1 MADEIK
7 LTLNPFEDENKQ
19 ELDSAVQAAVQA
31 TEALEKAEDNV
42 QKEVQQATLD
52 MQNFSDEEQ
61 QMIDEFSE
69 KIDVR
74 DSNLVFSYGAA
85 AQQNISQFSDAAL
98 KNVQTKDLDEVG
110 NMIANLVV
118 ELKNFDTDDEEKGG
132 LFGLFKKK
140 INNLEMLKARYDH
153 TEINVNKIV
162 QGLEQHQ
169 IQLLKDIA
177 MLDKLYDQNLVY
189 FKELSM
195 YIVAGKKRL
204 ESFRANEV
212 EQARAKAAA
221 SGLPEDAQ
229 AAKDLADKAD
239 RFEKKL
245 YDLELTR
252 NISIQ
257 MAPQIRLIQSSNQIM
272 AEKIQTSLVN
282 TIPLW
287 KSQMVL
293 ALGLAHTENAMKAQ
307 RAVTDLTNDLL
318 TKNAEK
324 LHMATVETAK
334 EAERGMVDIET
345 LKHTNKLLIDTMD
358 EVLEIQQQG
367 KEKRRAAEQELAN
380 IEGEL
385 RAKILEPLQE
395 HFGVDISEKAL
406 LAAIDDHNAV
416 SAIIEKIGEHRKMEN
431 PNLTGYEFH
440 VIQLVSQ
447 VCPHDLILPYLEETL
462 EELKTREP
470 DEKPW
475 RARVLLVGSEV
486 DDSGFVKLIE
496 ECGAFVCA
504 DRFCFGSLPGRTEIA
519 LTDGED
525 ALTQVCRHYIRS
537 CQCPR
542 MMNQEKVYSRKQYVA
557 DLAKEYGAEG
567 IIYQQVKF
575 CDPWAYERMLGS
587 SMLQHD
593 YGYPVLSVDRPY
605 NIASAGGQMRTRV
618 QAFVESIEIKKIQKG
633 GKA

>member
-7 LTLNPFEDENKQ
+7 LTLEPFEDENRK
-19 ELDSAVQAAVQA
+19 ELDSAVQAATQA
-31 TEALEKAEDNV
+31 TAALEKAEV
-42 QKEVQQATLD
+42 EAKQEVQQATLD
-52 MQNFSDEEQ
+52 MQSFTEEEQ
-61 QMIDEFSE
+61 KMIDDFSQ

-110 NMIANLVV
+110 NMIANLVM
-118 ELKNFDTDDEEKGG
+118 ELKSFDADEEEKGG
-132 LFGLFKKK
+132 LFGLFKKQVNK
-140 INNLEMLKARYDH
+140 LELMKAKYDH
-153 TEINVNKIV
+153 TEVNVNKIV
-162 QGLEQHQ
+162 AGLEQHQ

-204 ESFRANEV
+204 ESFRAT
-212 EQARAKAAA
+212 
-221 SGLPEDAQ
+221 
-229 AAKDLADKAD
+229 DKAD

-367 KEKRRAAEQELAN
+367 KEKRRAAEQELAT

-385 RAKILEPLQE
+385 RAKILE
-395 HFGVDISEKAL
+395 V
-406 LAAIDDHNAV
+406 
-416 SAIIEKIGEHRKMEN
+416 
-431 PNLTGYEFH
+431 
-440 VIQLVSQ
+440 
-447 VCPHDLILPYLEETL
+447 
-462 EELKTREP
+462 
-470 DEKPW
+470 
-475 RARVLLVGSEV
+475 
-486 DDSGFVKLIE
+486 
-496 ECGAFVCA
+496 
-504 DRFCFGSLPGRTEIA
+504 
-519 LTDGED
+519 
-525 ALTQVCRHYIRS
+525 
-537 CQCPR
+537 
-542 MMNQEKVYSRKQYVA
+542 
-557 DLAKEYGAEG
+557 
-567 IIYQQVKF
+567 
-575 CDPWAYERMLGS
+575 
-587 SMLQHD
+587 
-593 YGYPVLSVDRPY
+593 RP
-605 NIASAGGQMRTRV
+605 
-618 QAFVESIEIKKIQKG
+618 
-633 GKA
+633 

>member
-7 LTLNPFEDENKQ
+7 LTLEPFEDENKK
-19 ELDSAVQAAVQA
+19 ELDSAVQAAQQA
-31 TEALEKAEDNV
+31 TEALEKAEV
-42 QKEVQQATLD
+42 EAKQEVQQATLD
-52 MQNFSDEEQ
+52 MQSFTEEEQ
-61 QMIDEFSE
+61 QMIDDFSK

-110 NMIANLVV
+110 NMISNLVM
-118 ELKNFDTDDEEKGG
+118 ELKSFDTDDADKGG
-132 LFGLFKKK
+132 LFGLFKKQVNK
-140 INNLEMLKARYDH
+140 LELLKTKYDH
-153 TEINVNKIV
+153 TEVNVNKIV
-162 QGLEQHQ
+162 EGLEQHQ

-195 YIVAGKKRL
+195 YIAAGKKRL
-204 ESFRANEV
+204 EEVRATDLKAAV
-212 EQARAKAAA
+212 DRAAA
-221 SGLPEDAQ
+221 SGLAEDAQ

-257 MAPQIRLIQSSNQIM
+257 MAPQIRLIQSSNQLM

-367 KEKRRAAEQELAN
+367 KEKRRAAEQELAT

-385 RAKILEPLQE
+385 RAKI
-395 HFGVDISEKAL
+395 
-406 LAAIDDHNAV
+406 
-416 SAIIEKIGEHRKMEN
+416 ME
-431 PNLTGYEFH
+431 
-440 VIQLVSQ
+440 
-447 VCPHDLILPYLEETL
+447 
-462 EELKTREP
+462 
-470 DEKPW
+470 
-475 RARVLLVGSEV
+475 
-486 DDSGFVKLIE
+486 
-496 ECGAFVCA
+496 
-504 DRFCFGSLPGRTEIA
+504 
-519 LTDGED
+519 
-525 ALTQVCRHYIRS
+525 
-537 CQCPR
+537 
-542 MMNQEKVYSRKQYVA
+542 
-557 DLAKEYGAEG
+557 
-567 IIYQQVKF
+567 
-575 CDPWAYERMLGS
+575 
-587 SMLQHD
+587 
-593 YGYPVLSVDRPY
+593 
-605 NIASAGGQMRTRV
+605 MR
-618 QAFVESIEIKKIQKG
+618 
-633 GKA
+633 

>member
-1 MADEIK
+1 MHHY
-7 LTLNPFEDENKQ
+7 L
-19 ELDSAVQAAVQA
+19 
-31 TEALEKAEDNV
+31 
-42 QKEVQQATLD
+42 
-52 MQNFSDEEQ
+52 
-61 QMIDEFSE
+61 
-69 KIDVR
+69 
-74 DSNLVFSYGAA
+74 
-85 AQQNISQFSDAAL
+85 QQNISQFSDAAL

-110 NMIANLVV
+110 NMISNLVV
-118 ELKNFDTDDEEKGG
+118 ELKSFNTDEEDKGG

-140 INNLEMLKARYDH
+140 ARSLEVMKAQYDK
-153 TEINVNKIV
+153 TEINVNKITE
-162 QGLEQHQ
+162 GLEQHQ

-204 ESFRANEV
+204 EDFRANEV
-212 EQARAKAAA
+212 EQARAKAEA

-293 ALGLAHTENAMKAQ
+293 ALGLAHTEHAMKAQ

-345 LKHTNKLLIDTMD
+345 HKHTNKLLIDTMD

-367 KEKRRAAEQELAN
+367 KEKRRAAEAELAT

-385 RAKILEPLQE
+385 RAKILE
-395 HFGVDISEKAL
+395 
-406 LAAIDDHNAV
+406 
-416 SAIIEKIGEHRKMEN
+416 
-431 PNLTGYEFH
+431 
-440 VIQLVSQ
+440 
-447 VCPHDLILPYLEETL
+447 
-462 EELKTREP
+462 
-470 DEKPW
+470 
-475 RARVLLVGSEV
+475 AR
-486 DDSGFVKLIE
+486 
-496 ECGAFVCA
+496 
-504 DRFCFGSLPGRTEIA
+504 P
-519 LTDGED
+519 
-525 ALTQVCRHYIRS
+525 
-537 CQCPR
+537 
-542 MMNQEKVYSRKQYVA
+542 
-557 DLAKEYGAEG
+557 
-567 IIYQQVKF
+567 
-575 CDPWAYERMLGS
+575 
-587 SMLQHD
+587 
-593 YGYPVLSVDRPY
+593 
-605 NIASAGGQMRTRV
+605 
-618 QAFVESIEIKKIQKG
+618 
-633 GKA
+633 

>member
-1 MADEIK
+1 MSDEIK
-7 LTLNPFEDENKQ
+7 LTLDPMGDENKQ
-19 ELDSAVQAAVQA
+19 ELDTAVAAAVQA
-31 TEALEKAEDNV
+31 TEALEQAEADV
-42 QKEVQQATLD
+42 KKEVQQATLD
-52 MQNFSDEEQ
+52 MQSFTEEEQ
-61 QMIDEFSE
+61 RMIDDFSE

-118 ELKNFDTDDEEKGG
+118 ELKNFDTDDDGKGG

-140 INNLEMLKARYDH
+140 INNLELLKAKYDH
-153 TEINVNKIV
+153 TEVNVNKIV
-162 QGLEQHQ
+162 EGLEQHQ

-195 YIVAGKKRL
+195 YIAAGKKRL

-212 EQARAKAAA
+212 QQARDKAAA

-229 AAKDLADKAD
+229 FAKDLADKAD

-324 LHMATVETAK
+324 LHMATVETAR

-345 LKHTNKLLIDTMD
+345 LKHTNKLLIETMD

-367 KEKRRAAEQELAN
+367 KEKRRAAEAELAT

-385 RAKILEPLQE
+385 RAKILE
-395 HFGVDISEKAL
+395 V
-406 LAAIDDHNAV
+406 
-416 SAIIEKIGEHRKMEN
+416 
-431 PNLTGYEFH
+431 
-440 VIQLVSQ
+440 
-447 VCPHDLILPYLEETL
+447 
-462 EELKTREP
+462 
-470 DEKPW
+470 
-475 RARVLLVGSEV
+475 
-486 DDSGFVKLIE
+486 
-496 ECGAFVCA
+496 
-504 DRFCFGSLPGRTEIA
+504 
-519 LTDGED
+519 
-525 ALTQVCRHYIRS
+525 
-537 CQCPR
+537 
-542 MMNQEKVYSRKQYVA
+542 
-557 DLAKEYGAEG
+557 
-567 IIYQQVKF
+567 
-575 CDPWAYERMLGS
+575 
-587 SMLQHD
+587 
-593 YGYPVLSVDRPY
+593 RP
-605 NIASAGGQMRTRV
+605 
-618 QAFVESIEIKKIQKG
+618 
-633 GKA
+633 

>member
-1 MADEIK
+1 
-7 LTLNPFEDENKQ
+7 
-19 ELDSAVQAAVQA
+19 V
-31 TEALEKAEDNV
+31 
-42 QKEVQQATLD
+42 
-52 MQNFSDEEQ
+52 
-61 QMIDEFSE
+61 
-69 KIDVR
+69 
-74 DSNLVFSYGAA
+74 
-85 AQQNISQFSDAAL
+85 
-98 KNVQTKDLDEVG
+98 
-110 NMIANLVV
+110 
-118 ELKNFDTDDEEKGG
+118 
-132 LFGLFKKK
+132 
-140 INNLEMLKARYDH
+140 NNLELLKAKYDH
-153 TEINVNKIV
+153 TEVNVNKIV
-162 QGLEQHQ
+162 EGLEQHQ

-212 EQARAKAAA
+212 EQARQKAAA
-221 SGLPEDAQ
+221 SELPEDAQ

-345 LKHTNKLLIDTMD
+345 LKHTNKLLIETMD

-367 KEKRRAAEQELAN
+367 KEKRRAAEQELAT

-385 RAKILEPLQE
+385 RAKILEVRQ
-395 HFGVDISEKAL
+395 
-406 LAAIDDHNAV
+406 
-416 SAIIEKIGEHRKMEN
+416 
-431 PNLTGYEFH
+431 
-440 VIQLVSQ
+440 
-447 VCPHDLILPYLEETL
+447 
-462 EELKTREP
+462 
-470 DEKPW
+470 
-475 RARVLLVGSEV
+475 
-486 DDSGFVKLIE
+486 
-496 ECGAFVCA
+496 
-504 DRFCFGSLPGRTEIA
+504 
-519 LTDGED
+519 
-525 ALTQVCRHYIRS
+525 
-537 CQCPR
+537 
-542 MMNQEKVYSRKQYVA
+542 
-557 DLAKEYGAEG
+557 
-567 IIYQQVKF
+567 
-575 CDPWAYERMLGS
+575 
-587 SMLQHD
+587 
-593 YGYPVLSVDRPY
+593 
-605 NIASAGGQMRTRV
+605 
-618 QAFVESIEIKKIQKG
+618 
-633 GKA
+633 